1 MSWCKKITSRE
12 KLFSVRRTDLVV
24 GYHFVV
30 VKSELG
36 VHWSCCTRNGTGT
49 PGNRSQQITSVRT
62 IPPFKKFKRFS
73 FHHGHQL
80 LENNSDKEHKWIYL
94 HRIPRPLGQ
103 NKPQTSH
110 KILNYPFLFKPKKK
124 NYLKPKVI
132 NSEIPG
138 RDQDVKR

>member
-1 MSWCKKITSRE
+1 MFSDHVARE
-12 KLFSVRRTDLVV
+12 TELAPRETDLNKL
-24 GYHFVV
+24 HF
-30 VKSELG
+30 
-36 VHWSCCTRNGTGT
+36 R
-49 PGNRSQQITSVRT
+49 R

-73 FHHGHQL
+73 FHHGHHGHQL
-80 LENNSDKEHKWIYL
+80 LENRNDKEHKWIYL